1 MLDALETNDVQL
13 TARDVGLLENANQVI
28 NFFARLNY
36 QVDDATVLTHAAL
49 GMGSDELR
57 HLIAKIW
64 SVATDPHAQEIRVYL
79 MEVRSVTVQLK
90 QKLAQRFRERSGEI
104 LLVLTGDDYE
114 TLDFVLLERTL
125 AKSKA
130 LGQPEKQVIRPRSL
144 MVDRRNPG
152 AVALRVLRRFT
163 YTESDDLFQWEKL
176 RSAFTLAEWSEP
188 YFNNRALFSDYYLKH
203 RLTDPAI
210 TPAWAEDVM
219 PVGREVH
226 RLLSD
231 ARGRFSGKPE
241 TAIRAG
247 LFEPLLQRLGFAL
260 VKNKEGRSS
269 AEQPDYFLR
278 DPDAAPDS
286 PPLAALL
293 TYVWNRN
300 LDDVDPTRDGETP
313 DEIPGAIVVSVLE
326 QGDAPWVI
334 VSNGK
339 LWRLYAA
346 GADNKAT
353 NYYEVDLEEAI
364 NHVEERITALKYW
377 WLLFRRE
384 AFGGDGLLDAV
395 LQASQDYAK
404 ALGERLKDRIFEQIF
419 PHFARGFIIHEGAHS
434 VAHTR
439 ANDPAALDGDDF
451 LPQTFSGTLTFLY
464 RLMFILY
471 AESLELLPVYEA
483 RGYREHSLYRL
494 KKEIAE
500 IAGTIRELAPQQII
514 AHTSATATGLY
525 ERLQALFKAI
535 DEGRDEWNLPVYNGG
550 LFSPESDEGQF
561 LARQAIPDR
570 YLALGLDLL
579 ARDVDE
585 KSQALVLIDYKDLGV
600 RHLGSIY
607 EGLLE
612 FRLRIATEPLVVV
625 KEKGRE
631 RVLPAGEAGTRHV
644 YGEIA
649 PGDVYLENDKRERK
663 ATGSYYTPDYIV
675 KYIVEHTVGPV
686 LERKFEALAPRL
698 RDAQRKYRDHVKRV
712 VQRGGDQDPALYWN
726 EPEMRRLADACLDV
740 RTLDPAMGSGH
751 FLVEVVDFTSNR
763 LLTFL
768 NAWSENPVWGMLE
781 QMRRDILADV
791 ESQGVSIDAG
801 RLTRVALLKR
811 AVLKRCIYGVDLN
824 AMAVELAKVS
834 LWLDAFTLGAP
845 LSFLDHHLKQGNSL
859 IGARVREV
867 LDALEGKANR
877 PVQMSLFGTSKFAGV
892 MLATEL
898 MRQISYLPDNT
909 ATQVKESR
917 QAYRAASDHLAPF
930 KRILDVYTSRWFG
943 NEPSKGGFEPAIEFM
958 QRDDTQAWL
967 EDPNAL
973 LPRADYM
980 DAARVAANTEEAA
993 REHHFFHW
1001 ELEFPE
1007 IFFAPGTP
1015 SGQDIQLRKD
1025 GGFDAVVGNPPYGAG
1040 IGGEEKTYYLK
1051 TLQFDLYQ
1059 YNTFVIFVAR
1069 LLELLSREAFLSF
1082 IVPDTWLIIDYCSG
1096 LRKYLIETNR
1106 IREIVYTGRV
1116 FEEVVVDT
1124 TMVVLSDPR
1133 VRAQN
1138 TLLRA
1143 IETSGTVEQRLE
1155 RLSSKQWRLEE
1166 EVESETYLNNPLNR
1180 IPMGQT
1186 GGVSIHRQTVDLFR

>member
-1 MLDALETNDVQL
+1 MPDALETNDVLL
-13 TARDVGLLENANQVI
+13 TANDVGQLENH
-28 NFFARLNY
+28 ARIVELFGRLGY
-36 QVDDATVLTHAAL
+36 DVDEAMALDHAAL
-49 GMGSDELR
+49 GMDTEELR
-57 HLIAKIW
+57 HLIHEIW
-64 SVATDPHAQEIRVYL
+64 LVATDPDEEIRVYL

-90 QKLAQRFRERSGEI
+90 QKLAQRFRERSGEV
-104 LLVLTGDDYE
+104 LLALTGDEYE
-114 TLDFVLLERTL
+114 TFDFVLLERTL

-130 LGQPEKQVIRPRSL
+130 LGQTEKQVIRPRSL
-144 MVDRRNPG
+144 TVERRNPA

-163 YTESDDLFQWEKL
+163 YTESDYLFQWEKL

-188 YFNNRALFSDYYLKH
+188 HFNNRALFSDYYLKN
-203 RLTDPAI
+203 RLTDPSL
-210 TPAWAEDVM
+210 TPAWAEDVR
-219 PVGREVH
+219 PVGREAH

-231 ARGRFSGKPE
+231 ARSRFSGKPE
-241 TAIRAG
+241 AEIRAG
-247 LFEPLLQRLGFAL
+247 LFEPLLQRLGFDA
-260 VKNKEGRSS
+260 VKNKDGRSA
-269 AEQPDYFLR
+269 AEQPDYYLR
-278 DPDAAPDS
+278 DPGAAPDG

-300 LDDVDPTRDGETP
+300 LDDVDHTRDKQTR

-326 QGDAPWVI
+326 KGDAPWVV

-353 NYYEVDLEEAI
+353 NYYEVDLEEAL
-364 NHVEERITALKYW
+364 NAEEQITALKYW

-384 AFGGDGLLDAV
+384 AFGSGGFLDSL

-404 ALGERLKDRIFEQIF
+404 ELGARLKDRIFEQIF
-419 PHFARGFIIHEGAHS
+419 PHFARGFIEHA
-434 VAHTR
+434 R
-439 ANDPAALDGDDF
+439 AQDPAALDGDDF

-483 RGYREHSLYRL
+483 RGYREHSLLRL

-500 IAGTIRELAPQQII
+500 IAGTIRELAPQQIA
-514 AHTSATATGLY
+514 AHYSATATGLY

-550 LFSPESDEGQF
+550 LFSPESAAGQF

-585 KSQALVLIDYKDLGV
+585 KSQALALIDYKDLGV

-631 RVLPAGEAGTRHV
+631 RYLPAEAAGSRRT

-649 PGDVYLENDKRERK
+649 PEAVYLENDKRERK

-698 RDAQRKYRDHVKRV
+698 RDAQRSYRQHEQRVKA
-712 VQRGGDQDPALYWN
+712 RGGDQDPALYWN
-726 EPEMRRLADACLDV
+726 EPEMVRLADACLDV

-751 FLVEVVDFTSNR
+751 FLVEVVDFTGNR

-768 NAWSENPVWGMLE
+768 NAWSENPVWGMLA

-867 LDALEGKANR
+867 EEAVAGAQRDLFT
-877 PVQMSLFGTSKFAGV
+877 PQHFVQLGQAVQG
-892 MLATEL
+892 
-898 MRQISYLPDNT
+898 MRRVSFLPDNT
-909 ATQVKESR
+909 PGQVAESR
-917 QAYRAASDHLAPF
+917 EAYYGALQNVEPL
-930 KRILDVYTSRWFG
+930 KRVLDVYTSRWFG
-943 NEPSKGGFEPAIEFM
+943 NEPSKAFDPALYFLQQPEAAAWRSDPAAPLPARGGVDLQAIAA
-958 QRDDTQAWL
+958 T
-967 EDPNAL
+967 AL
-973 LPRADYM
+973 
-980 DAARVAANTEEAA
+980 AARDA
-993 REHHFFHW
+993 HHFFHW

-1007 IFFAPGTP
+1007 VFFAPSTP
-1015 SGQDIQLRKD
+1015 GGQDVELQEG
-1025 GGFDAVVGNPPYGAG
+1025 GGFDAVVGNPPYVDIKGLDPKLTDYLFARFQTTENRLNIYASFLEQEASLIQRNGLLGA
-1040 IGGEEKTYYLK
+1040 IVPNSFITQSTYRKLRDFLH
-1051 TLQFDLYQ
+1051 TVGSF
-1059 YNTFVIFVAR
+1059 NTMAR
-1069 LLELLSREAFLSF
+1069 L
-1082 IVPDTWLIIDYCSG
+1082 P
-1096 LRKYLIETNR
+1096 ET
-1106 IREIVYTGRV
+1106 V
-1116 FEEVVVDT
+1116 FEPAKVETVVFCLDRSLNATKTFDIVIYPT
-1124 TMVVLSDPR
+1124 FRSDF
-1133 VRAQN
+1133 V
-1138 TLLRA
+1138 
-1143 IETSGTVEQRLE
+1143 
-1155 RLSSKQWRLEE
+1155 W
-1166 EVESETYLNNPLNR
+1166 
-1180 IPMGQT
+1180 
-1186 GGVSIHRQTVDLFR
+1186 